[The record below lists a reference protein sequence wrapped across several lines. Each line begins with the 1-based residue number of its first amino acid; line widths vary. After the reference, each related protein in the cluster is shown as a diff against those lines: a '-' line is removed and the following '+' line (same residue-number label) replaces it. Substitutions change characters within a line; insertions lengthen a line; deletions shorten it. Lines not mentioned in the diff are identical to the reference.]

1 MSVSSLQPLL
11 DCGVHPEHVLLQ
23 DAEHSRRAHRQEN
36 SEGACVL
43 RFNGGYPRFLKR
55 LLQRCGSASGFLSS
69 TKTAAPRISES
80 IDWNVCELCTYT
92 YFCFLVSKFSLM
104 FCFSAKIVKTKK
116 ARHKGSSDLPH
127 ILARSTRSQACSL
140 GHTMP
145 CLPYS
150 VFNVHS
156 NQ

>member
-1 MSVSSLQPLL
+1 M
-11 DCGVHPEHVLLQ
+11 HPEQVLLQ

-43 RFNGGYPRFLKR
+43 RFNGGYPTFLKR

-80 IDWNVCELCTYT
+80 IDWNACELCTHT
-92 YFCFLVSKFSLM
+92 YFRFLVSKFSLM

-127 ILARSTRSQACSL
+127 ILARSTDPRPAVWCTL
-140 GHTMP
+140 
-145 CLPYS
+145 CR
-150 VFNVHS
+150 VFLTPFSTSIPTNEKS
-156 NQ
+156 NLYLTL